1 MIRISELSFGN
12 IVKIGDNIHRVIEI
26 YGNKDMVRLNGREF
40 TTYTVDLEPVPITDE
55 ILHKNGFKNI
65 SDRIDREIDNFE
77 SLYELN
83 DNVVLG
89 KHDDTFEICYE
100 HFNGEWDVYDHHPV
114 LAMKYIHELQN
125 TLKDLRIDKMIVL

>member
-55 ILHKNGFKNI
+55 ILDK
-65 SDRIDREIDNFE
+65 NFE
-77 SLYELN
+77 RKAHGWQLGDMWRIWSNPNFGYIIATLVMDEFGGCSYEPCIPC
-83 DNVVLG
+83 
-89 KHDDTFEICYE
+89 T
-100 HFNGEWDVYDHHPV
+100 
-114 LAMKYIHELQN
+114 YIHELQN
-125 TLKDLRIDKMIVL
+125 TLKDLRIYKMIIL